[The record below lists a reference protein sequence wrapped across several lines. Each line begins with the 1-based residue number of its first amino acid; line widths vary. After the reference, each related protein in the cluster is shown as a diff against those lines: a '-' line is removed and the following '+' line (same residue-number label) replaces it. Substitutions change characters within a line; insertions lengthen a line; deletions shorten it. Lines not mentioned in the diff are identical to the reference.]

1 MKRNRQNQGLTLIEL
16 VVVIVVAMAIGISA
30 LVFWQPHLPVNLQVQ
45 ADRIA
50 SDIRYVQALAA
61 AERKLYRFN
70 YGGSTYYFTDSS
82 GHNVYY
88 KPLVTS
94 DPVIKLG
101 LDILFSGSGYVEFNS
116 TEIPTA
122 GTTIRIQSGGETKDI
137 VVDQSTGR
145 VFVP

>member
-1 MKRNRQNQGLTLIEL
+1 MKRNQKNQGLTLIEL
-16 VVVIVVAMAIGISA
+16 VVVIVIALAIGISA
-30 LVFWQPHLPVNLQVQ
+30 IVFWRPHLSINLQAQ

-61 AERKLYRFN
+61 AERKLYKFN
-70 YGGSTYYFTDSS
+70 YGGSTYYFTDSLE
-82 GHNVYY
+82 HKVYY
-88 KPLVTS
+88 KPLVTT
-94 DPVIKLG
+94 DPVIHLG
-101 LDILFSGSGYVEFNS
+101 LDISFSGSGYVEFNN

-122 GTTIRIQSGGETKDI
+122 GATIRIQSGGETKDI